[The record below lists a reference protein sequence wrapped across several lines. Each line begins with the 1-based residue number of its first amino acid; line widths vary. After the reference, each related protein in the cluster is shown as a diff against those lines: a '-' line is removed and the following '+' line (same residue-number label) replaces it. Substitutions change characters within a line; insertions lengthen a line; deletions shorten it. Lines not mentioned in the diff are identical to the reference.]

1 MRAEQ
6 RAHAQEERIS
16 MLQLIRSPTL
26 RMPLLI
32 AVVMQLS
39 QQLSG
44 INAVS
49 LLRKAVSLIET
60 KFGRLGNLSNP
71 LFECFLLGVLLFHNA
86 VFVGRVE
93 YKSGKVRNDRDRSDN
108 GGNDACLHNA
118 NGSGWPKDPP
128 PVRPR
133 GNVHLLYIHHHL
145 TPHQGVSRTKIEYF
159 KC

>member
-1 MRAEQ
+1 MCPESPRYLLLTRQREDEARKALKRFRATSNVEDDIEEMRAEQ

-49 LLRKAVSLIET
+49 TSSIEKNSRKL
-60 KFGRLGNLSNP
+60 
-71 LFECFLLGVLLFHNA
+71 
-86 VFVGRVE
+86 
-93 YKSGKVRNDRDRSDN
+93 YND
-108 GGNDACLHNA
+108 L
-118 NGSGWPKDPP
+118 
-128 PVRPR
+128 
-133 GNVHLLYIHHHL
+133 
-145 TPHQGVSRTKIEYF
+145 
-159 KC
+159 

>member
-49 LLRKAVSLIET
+49 SFRKAV
-60 KFGRLGNLSNP
+60 FN
-71 LFECFLLGVLLFHNA
+71 
-86 VFVGRVE
+86 
-93 YKSGKVRNDRDRSDN
+93 
-108 GGNDACLHNA
+108 
-118 NGSGWPKDPP
+118 
-128 PVRPR
+128 
-133 GNVHLLYIHHHL
+133 
-145 TPHQGVSRTKIEYF
+145 
-159 KC
+159 